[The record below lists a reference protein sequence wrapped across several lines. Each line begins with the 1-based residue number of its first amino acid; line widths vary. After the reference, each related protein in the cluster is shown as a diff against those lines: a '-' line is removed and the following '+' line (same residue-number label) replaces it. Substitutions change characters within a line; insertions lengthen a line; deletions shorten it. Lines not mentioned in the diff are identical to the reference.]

1 MAILLDPPTR
11 VRDELSEALDAGITG
26 PERRER
32 RGWGRPA
39 YRCPDCGTLEHT
51 DSVIPGCC
59 PVCPG
64 LVTLEAA

>member
-1 MAILLDPPTR
+1 MALLLDPPTR
-11 VRDELSEALDAGITG
+11 VHDELSEMLAADVR
-26 PERRER
+26 PDR
-32 RGWGRPA
+32 RGWGRQA

-64 LVTLEAA
+64 LVGLVAV

>member
-1 MAILLDPPTR
+1 MLAAD
-11 VRDELSEALDAGITG
+11 VRPD
-26 PERRER
+26 R
-32 RGWGRPA
+32 RGWGRQA

-64 LVTLEAA
+64 LVGLVAV